1 MKYKELLVAG
11 VLSMGAISA
20 FAAGSFTIKLDSS
33 AAIDINDVQVS
44 NTGTDVSLNGKML
57 LINNNTM
64 NNEGYFLLT
73 YKKYNQVITL
83 TMANKDDSKLI
94 LTPAGQLSGEPLC
107 VSISQC
113 TLSTSSNN
121 GGSGCPALTLSLPS
135 NNISCP

>member
-33 AAIDINDVQVS
+33 AAIDINDVKVS

-94 LTPAGQLSGEPLC
+94 LTPAGQLFGKPLC
-107 VSISQC
+107 VSISRC

-121 GGSGCPALTLSLPS
+121 GGSGCPTLTLSLPS